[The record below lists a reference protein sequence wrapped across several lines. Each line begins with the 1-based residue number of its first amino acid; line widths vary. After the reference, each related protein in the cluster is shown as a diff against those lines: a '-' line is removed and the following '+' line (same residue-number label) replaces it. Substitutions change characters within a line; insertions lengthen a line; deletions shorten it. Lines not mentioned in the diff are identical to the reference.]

1 MNINEYENFKDKT
14 IAEFI
19 VAINKADKMI
29 SICIKNKNIKGALKA
44 LKYKIKLENLL
55 SKKKKDGEKFGYDT
69 HKRK

>member
-29 SICIKNKNIKGALKA
+29 SICIKNKNIKDALKE
-44 LKYKIKLENLL
+44 LKYKIK
-55 SKKKKDGEKFGYDT
+55 
-69 HKRK
+69 